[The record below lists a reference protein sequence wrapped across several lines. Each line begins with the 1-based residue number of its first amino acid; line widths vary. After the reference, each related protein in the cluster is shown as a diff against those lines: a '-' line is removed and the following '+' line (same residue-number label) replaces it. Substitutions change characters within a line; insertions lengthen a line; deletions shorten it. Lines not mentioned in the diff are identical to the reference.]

1 MYKKVQPQGNI
12 MVQVCKC
19 IGVSSACAPRKPD
32 RNFQSCSVHL
42 PRSFQ
47 LFFPE
52 HFLLVPPDLDCLF
65 YLSVSVYIWIYA
77 HRRQSKMLIT
87 CKSLSQP
94 QGILLLLIHV
104 LFCCPV
110 GRQASVQWLESR
122 TEVLG
127 YLISK
132 NVLLRKIRP
141 CLQCRGILSPSVLR
155 RSGDYISI

>member
-1 MYKKVQPQGNI
+1 MLV
-12 MVQVCKC
+12 
-19 IGVSSACAPRKPD
+19 
-32 RNFQSCSVHL
+32 L
-42 PRSFQ
+42 PESLTGIFKAAQFTCLEQKSIYYEENLWSFQ

-52 HFLLVPPDLDCLF
+52 HFLLVSPDLDCLF
-65 YLSVSVYIWIYA
+65 YLPVSVYIWIYT

-104 LFCCPV
+104 LFCSLV